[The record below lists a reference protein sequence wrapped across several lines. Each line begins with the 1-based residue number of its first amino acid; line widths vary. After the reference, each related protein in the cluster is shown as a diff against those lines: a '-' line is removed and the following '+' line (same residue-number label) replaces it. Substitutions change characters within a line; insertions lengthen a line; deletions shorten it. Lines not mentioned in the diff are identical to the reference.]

1 MAHGEARFVTC
12 YARWDD
18 DRLVAGNEVIERAWR
33 VERGLLYA
41 DSFVDK
47 RTGRQWLARPAQCPA
62 PAPASVPR
70 EALPVPTVTTRSGR
84 LFPTHAPCLE
94 IVLRSPTASGEYGV
108 ELLVFPGAFGISLR
122 AWFPG
127 DAAGAAAG
135 DPAAAGPT
143 GIEGAAPAESA
154 DRFPT
159 ADALE
164 HAVLA
169 LRHARLTQV
178 TLQDQTDIHNE
189 LVFEKEWL
197 LHTAEGALELQGNLF
212 VIEDPLTGDG
222 LIFLKHAPL
231 SHARPIPTAVD
242 FRAAARRGTEFLS
255 GSAAYQPGKEHTAGV
270 EPGPPCAKMPGSLE
284 GAVPPAPRMARS
296 STDTYGFGFEIGFYG
311 HGGQAAAGEGGYR
324 YVILSYTGGVTGRT
338 TALQRHQRQF
348 RVYRPGRDGM
358 FLSNTWGDRNRDAR
372 VTESFVR
379 REIEAGAGLG
389 VDVTQIDD
397 GWQKGRTANSA
408 TPGGTWIGFWAA
420 DPGFWQTHP
429 ERLPNG
435 LGPLVEE
442 TRRRGL
448 QFGLWFAPDS
458 ANDFANWER
467 DAAVVLDLHRRWDVV
482 YFKIDGVKAL
492 AKPAEANLW
501 RFFER
506 VLRESDGRVVFDLD
520 VTAEIRP
527 GYFGMMEVGPLFVE
541 NRYTD
546 WHRYW
551 PHQTLRNLWKLAHYV
566 DPARLRMEFLNTSR
580 NAAFY
585 EGDPLA
591 PAQYRADTLFA
602 TVMMSSPLGWFE
614 VSNLPPAYVA
624 EVAPLVKTW
633 RKHRD
638 CLLGGTIHPIG
649 AAPDGLAWTG
659 FLSAAPDGRSLYVL
673 AFRELNGSATWW
685 LDLEPGLLHPAGFT
699 AEVLGGRGTVHV
711 EGLRLEITVPEQ
723 LDFVF
728 ARLA

>member
-1 MAHGEARFVTC
+1 MAHGETRFVTC

-33 VERGLLYA
+33 IERGLLHA

-47 RTGRQWLARPAQCPA
+47 RTGRQWLARPAQRPA
-62 PAPASVPR
+62 PAPAASR
-70 EALPVPTVTTRSGR
+70 GEMAAPTVTTRSGR

-94 IVLRSPTASGEYGV
+94 VVLQSPTAAGEYRV
-108 ELLVFPGAFGISLR
+108 ELLVFPGSFGISLCAR
-122 AWFPG
+122 FPG
-127 DAAGAAAG
+127 DAADTTAGGPAGAAAS
-135 DPAAAGPT
+135 
-143 GIEGAAPAESA
+143 GIEGAAPAEAA

-178 TLQDQTDIHNE
+178 ALMDQTDIHNE
-189 LVFEKEWL
+189 LVCEKEWL
-197 LHTAEGALELQGNLF
+197 LHTAENALELQGNLF

-231 SHARPIPTAVD
+231 PHARPIPTAVD
-242 FRAAARRGTEFLS
+242 FRAAARRGTDFLS
-255 GSAAYQPGKEHTAGV
+255 GSAAY
-270 EPGPPCAKMPGSLE
+270 
-284 GAVPPAPRMARS
+284 
-296 STDTYGFGFEIGFYG
+296 GFGFEVGFYG
-311 HGGQAAAGEGGYR
+311 HGAGASAGQGGYR
-324 YVILSYTGGVTGRT
+324 YVLLSYTGGPTGRT
-338 TALQRHQRQF
+338 AALQQHQRQF
-348 RVYRPGRDGM
+348 RAYRAGRDGM

-372 VTESFVR
+372 IAESFMR
-379 REIEAGAGLG
+379 REIEAGAALG
-389 VDVTQIDD
+389 VDVSQIDD

-408 TPGGTWIGFWAA
+408 TPGGTWIGFWAV
-420 DPGFWQTHP
+420 DPQFWQTHP

-442 TRRRGL
+442 ARKRGL

-458 ANDFANWER
+458 ADDFANWER
-467 DAAVVLDLHRRWDVV
+467 DAAVVLDYHRRLDIT

-492 AKPAEANLW
+492 AKAAESNLW

-506 VLRESDGRVVFDLD
+506 VLRESEGRVVFDLD

-546 WHRYW
+546 WQRYW

-566 DPARLRMEFLNTSR
+566 DPARLRMEFLNPSR
-580 NAAFY
+580 NAALY

-614 VSNLPPAYVA
+614 VSNLPAAFVA
-624 EVAPLVKTW
+624 EAAPLVQTW

-638 CLLGGTIHPIG
+638 CLLGGTIYPVG

-659 FLSAAPDGRSLYVL
+659 FVSVAPDGRSAYVL

-685 LDLEPGLLHPAGFT
+685 LDLEPGLLRAAGFA
-699 AEVLGGRGTVHV
+699 AEVLGGRGAVRAD
-711 EGLRLEITVPEQ
+711 GLRLEITIPEQ

-728 ARLA
+728 ARLV